1 VGRVVETLSHPAFLV
16 TYALIQAVLFLL
28 LIRFLDLY
36 EREPLSVL
44 ALMAAWGAT
53 GAVAIS
59 LIGNQVVS
67 DLLPPK
73 VGEVFGPSITAP
85 LVEEAAKGLSLIVT
99 FVLSWWAARRFGVLE
114 LEGVTDGIVYG
125 AAVGLG
131 FAFTEDLLYLLNT
144 AGEQGLGA
152 GLKEYASR
160 VNFFGAGQ
168 LGHAVYTGAFG
179 AGLGLATWSRGWT
192 RWLGFPLLGLAAA
205 MLMHAVHNGL
215 ASFVLV
221 WRYGLENTAAALSGV
236 ALPEELFER
245 MRATADAANAVAEA
259 SDYVFVAV
267 FAVAVALWLRYQRRV
282 IRQELEEEVKSGL
295 IDRDE
300 WELMPRYLRRSKQY
314 WGLLWAGKPEH
325 WRQLKRIHSELVDL
339 AFLKWRL
346 ARIGGD
352 WDELERRRRRIANL
366 HSQKV
371 VE

>member
-1 VGRVVETLSHPAFLV
+1 METLFHPAFLV
-16 TYALIQAVLFLL
+16 TYALVQAVVFLL

-44 ALMAAWGAT
+44 TLMAAWGAT

-59 LIGNQVVS
+59 LIGNEVVS
-67 DLLPPK
+67 GLLPPK
-73 VGEVFGPSITAP
+73 IEEVFGPSISAP
-85 LVEEAAKGLSLIVT
+85 LVEEAAKGLALVVT
-99 FVLSWWAARRFGVLE
+99 FVLSWWAARRFGFLE

-160 VNFFGAGQ
+160 VDFFGAGQ

-179 AGLGLATWSRGWT
+179 AGLGLATWSRSWAG
-192 RWLGFPLLGLAAA
+192 RLGLPLLGLATA

-215 ASFVLV
+215 ASFVLT

-236 ALPEELFER
+236 GLPEDLFVR
-245 MRATADAANAVAEA
+245 MRATAETANAVAKA
-259 SDYVFVAV
+259 SDYAFVAV
-267 FAVAVALWLRYQRRV
+267 FIVAVALWLRYQRRV
-282 IRQELEEEVKSGL
+282 ISRELEQEMRAGL
-295 IDRDE
+295 ISRE
-300 WELMPRYLRRSKQY
+300 QWETMPRYWSRSKQY

-346 ARIGGD
+346 RRTGGD
-352 WDELERRRRRIANL
+352 WGEVERRRRRIANL
-366 HSQKV
+366 QSQEV